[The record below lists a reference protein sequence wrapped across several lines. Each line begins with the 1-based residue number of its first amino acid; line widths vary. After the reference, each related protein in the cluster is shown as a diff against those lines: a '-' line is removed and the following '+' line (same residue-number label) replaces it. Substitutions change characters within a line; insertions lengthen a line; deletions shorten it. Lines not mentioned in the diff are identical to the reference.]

1 MSQPDDPGAEPRPPS
16 PAAPLAPGRN
26 QTLSPAE
33 RRIVEAGEAGPHAPG
48 HPDPRPDPGPETGG
62 YDDHS
67 PSRAPD
73 NAKGGYGAG

>member
-1 MSQPDDPGAEPRPPS
+1 MSQPDDPRT
-16 PAAPLAPGRN
+16 APGTARPAPDLN
-26 QTLSPAE
+26 QRLSPGE
-33 RRIVEAGEAGPHAPG
+33 RRIVEAGKAGPHAPG
-48 HPDPRPDPGPETGG
+48 HPAPAPDAGPETGG